1 MALQFADRV
10 RETTATT
17 GTGTITLGG
26 AVSGFQTFAGAIPD
40 GSQVAY
46 TIEDG
51 ANWECGIG
59 TYAQGSNTLS
69 RAAVEA
75 SSSASNPI
83 TLSGTAQVYV
93 SFTAGALG
101 QVAPAINIP
110 RNKLVTPFFF
120 PQQRGLGP
128 WTAAGYTADMWKLDP
143 GAGGGSRSVSILAM
157 SDADRAA
164 IGDERAYNTLQ
175 YTWNG
180 GSGLNDFDSIRSPI
194 ENVYA
199 LSNQWAVL
207 SFWAK
212 LVSGTGVKL
221 AMEAYQDFGTGGSP
235 SATVHNTGTR
245 TVTLSNSW
253 SRYYIPV
260 FVASLAG
267 KVIGTN
273 GNSALWVRV
282 WFSSGTANN
291 AIAGSIGVQNGVVQ
305 LWGMQFEYG
314 TTPSPIEVQDGI
326 LTLARA
332 QRYYQTGRLVAAS
345 SVSAS
350 GITCAGYSSFATLMH
365 AVPTLSITSDSSV
378 GVLGARG
385 LQASSPSGVSGSAVS
400 NAAGGWILDL
410 TWAAS
415 AELA

>member
-1 MALQFADRV
+1 V

-83 TLSGTAQVYV
+83 SLSGTAQVYV

-101 QVAPAINIP
+101 QVAPAINAP
-110 RNKLVTPFFF
+110 RNRLWNPYFGLC
-120 PQQRGLGP
+120 QRGVGP
-128 WTAAGYTADMWKLDP
+128 FTGAGYTVDGWKLDA
-143 GAGGGSRSVSILAM
+143 GAGGGSRSVSQVAT

-164 IGDERAYNTLQ
+164 IGNELVQWALQ
-175 YTWNG
+175 YTFNG
-180 GSGLNDFDSIRSPI
+180 GAGLNDFDSIRMPI
-194 ENVYA
+194 EFVPG
-199 LSNQWAVL
+199 LSNQWMVL

-212 LVSGTGVKL
+212 AVSGVGIKL
-221 AMEAYQDFGTGGSP
+221 AMEAYQDFGTGGTP
-235 SATVHNTGTR
+235 SAVVHNTGTR

-260 FVASLAG
+260 FVASIAG
-267 KVIGTN
+267 KVLGTN
-273 GNSALWVRV
+273 NNNATWVRL

-291 AIAGSIGVQNGVVQ
+291 AIAGNIGVQNGVVQ
-305 LWGMQFEYG
+305 IAAAQFEPG
-314 TTPSPIEVQDGI
+314 TTPSPLEFEEGMVN
-326 LTLARA
+326 LARA
-332 QRYYQTGRLVAAS
+332 QRYYQLGSIYFGSTTTAG
-345 SVSAS
+345 
-350 GITCAGYSSFATLMH
+350 GITCASSTNFPVLMRAT
-365 AVPTLSITSDSSV
+365 PTVSIVADASV
-378 GVLGARG
+378 GVLGTRSVTA
-385 LQASSPSGVSGSAVS
+385 LNPQSIYASALSTS
-400 NAAGGWILDL
+400 AGGYILYV
-410 TWAAS
+410 TYTAS
-415 AELA
+415 AEL